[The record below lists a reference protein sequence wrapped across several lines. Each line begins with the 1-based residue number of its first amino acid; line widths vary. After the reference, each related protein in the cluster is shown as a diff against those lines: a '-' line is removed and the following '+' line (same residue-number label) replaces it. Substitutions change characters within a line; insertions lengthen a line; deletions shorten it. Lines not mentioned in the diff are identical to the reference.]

1 MQPSISCTA
10 SNKRP
15 QLGCNTGIV
24 RSCLHCERERLFAAS
39 RSLTAKTV
47 THKSVLPDPRSK
59 RGRLISPQKTQLPAK
74 KQEGN
79 EASGGADTPVVLPK
93 EEHDDIAVKA
103 ALGGLWF
110 YKNAISP
117 LLPKSC
123 RFVPTCSTYSVE
135 AYKEFGFCKGSVLT
149 IWRIL
154 RCNPFGKGGFDPVE
168 WPPVGLARLF
178 GEEEITE
185 E

>member
-1 MQPSISCTA
+1 MQPSITWTA
-10 SNKRP
+10 SNNRP
-15 QLGCNTGIV
+15 QLGCNISVT
-24 RSCLHCERERLFAAS
+24 RSCLQCERERLFASS
-39 RSLTAKTV
+39 RSLTAKIV
-47 THKSVLPDPRSK
+47 RHKVVLLDPQSK
-59 RGRLISPQKTQLPAK
+59 GGRLISPLKTQLPAK
-74 KQEGN
+74 KQADN
-79 EASGGADTPVVLPK
+79 EASGGVDTPVVLPK

-135 AYKEFGFCKGSVLT
+135 AYKEFGFCKGSILT

-154 RCNPFGKGGFDPVE
+154 RCNPFSKGGFDPVE
-168 WPPVGLARLF
+168 WPPVGLARVF
-178 GEEEITE
+178 KEE
-185 E
+185 